1 MLIFD
6 HANYIAEALLDKTV
20 SQLDVIMEL
29 LFSRISD
36 EEFVK
41 ELLEEIEKYGKY
53 CICEGYFIRVEEE
66 KKNDSQ
72 MKRGETDDS
81 R

>member
-20 SQLDVIMEL
+20 NQLDVIMEL

-41 ELLEEIEKYGKY
+41 ELLKEIEKYGEY
-53 CICEGYFIRVEEE
+53 CICEGYFMRVKEEG
-66 KKNDSQ
+66 KNDS
-72 MKRGETDDS
+72 
-81 R
+81 